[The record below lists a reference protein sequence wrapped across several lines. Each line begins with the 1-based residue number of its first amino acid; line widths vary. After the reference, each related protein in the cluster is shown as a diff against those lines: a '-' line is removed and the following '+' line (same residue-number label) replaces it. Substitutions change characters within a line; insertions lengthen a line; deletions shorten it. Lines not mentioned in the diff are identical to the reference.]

1 MGIVTMK
8 SVHKSLFL
16 VALALLLLGAHP
28 TRCTQPGTVYGLTA
42 DSTAVVEGCF
52 PPLTCPSAIS
62 DIRGTFRL
70 VPLRVGVLFEE
81 FGVMDAYWLVR
92 VNGEDLRVTG
102 FGKYQIGGEFVT
114 EHRLQLALQVGDG
127 EVQFFDSGFVDTV
140 PVVFPDIDITISV
153 NGEAFVDTVIAVRAV
168 PFPTPD
174 AA

>member
-1 MGIVTMK
+1 MK
-8 SVHKSLFL
+8 SRHKRLFP

-28 TRCTQPGTVYGLTA
+28 IDRCTQPRTVYGLTA

-52 PPLTCPSAIS
+52 PPLTCPSVLS
-62 DIRGTFRL
+62 DVRGTFRR

-81 FGVMDAYWLVR
+81 FAVVDVYWLVR

-114 EHRLQLALQVGDG
+114 EHRLQLALQVGHG
-127 EVQFFDSGFVDTV
+127 HVQFFDSGFVDTV

-153 NGEAFVDTVIAVRAV
+153 NGETFVDTVIAVRAV
-168 PFPTPD
+168 PFPISD
-174 AA
+174 GFR

>member
-1 MGIVTMK
+1 MK
-8 SVHKSLFL
+8 SRPKRLLL

-42 DSTAVVEGCF
+42 DSTAVVEGSS
-52 PPLTCPSAIS
+52 PPLACPSVLS

-81 FGVMDAYWLVR
+81 FAVVDVYWLVR

-102 FGKYQIGGEFVT
+102 FGQYLIGGEFVT

-153 NGEAFVDTVIAVRAV
+153 NGETFIDTVIAVRAV

-174 AA
+174 AV